1 MNARHSPARRHYLTT
16 VAAAAAV
23 VQEDGQAPDK
33 ATANAYELML
43 LQLAEHRRR
52 LKQIESIERKIEAKR
67 AFLQEY
73 TDWVVGVL
81 KGDRGGQDDVL
92 VTVMVWMIDTGDL
105 VGALPLVEYA
115 LRHGLTM
122 PDQYQ
127 RKLGTVVAEEYAD
140 TALKRIGVLVTTR
153 PEIEALNAVAH
164 LTRGNDM
171 PDEVRAKLLKALGYM
186 LREVGESAD
195 ALGFLREALRLNDKV
210 GVKKEIERLEREV
223 AKAAEPPAGQ
233 GEQQPSD
240 TTTNTPPADT
250 GQG

>member
-52 LKQIESIERKIEAKR
+52 LKQVQSIERKIEAKR

-73 TDWVVGVL
+73 AAWIAGVL
-81 KGDRGGQDDVL
+81 AGNRGGQDDVF

-105 VGALPLVEYA
+105 AGAVPLVEYA

-127 RKLGTVVAEEYAD
+127 RTIATVAAEEYAD
-140 TALKRIGVLVTTR
+140 TALKRLSTEGVAWSVIENTA
-153 PEIEALNAVAH
+153 IEAVLE
-164 LTRGNDM
+164 LTRGHDM
-171 PDEVRAKLLKALGYM
+171 PDEVRAKLHKALGYGF
-186 LREVGESAD
+186 R
-195 ALGFLREALRLNDKV
+195 ALGQPQHALAHLQEALRLNDKV
-210 GVKKEIERLEREV
+210 GVKKDIERLEREI
-223 AKAAEPPAGQ
+223 AKATNP
-233 GEQQPSD
+233 
-240 TTTNTPPADT
+240 TTNTPPADT